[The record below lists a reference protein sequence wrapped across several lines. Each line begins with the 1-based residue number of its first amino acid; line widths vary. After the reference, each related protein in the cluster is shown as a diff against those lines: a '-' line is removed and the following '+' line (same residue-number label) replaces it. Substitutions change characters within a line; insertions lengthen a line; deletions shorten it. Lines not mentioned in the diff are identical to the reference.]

1 MSKKLKISALPP
13 ELWSWRKRI
22 EAVAIEEGLDFF
34 QTIFEII
41 PYDKMNEVAALG
53 GFPTRYPHWRFGMAY
68 ERMAKS
74 YTYGLS
80 KIYELVINTDP
91 TYAYLLEGNE
101 MVDQKMVIAHVF
113 GHGDFFKNN
122 FWFSQTNRKML
133 DQMANHATRV
143 RRYQE
148 LFGYTVVEQFID
160 TCLSLE
166 NLIDIHSLFGPKRE
180 SQVSRKPNDLPEEMM
195 GNLYELPRLRAKEYM
210 EDFVNPSDYLESQKR
225 KQEEKRSE
233 TRRFPL
239 HPERDVLYFLMHN
252 APLTR
257 WQRNLIGI
265 IRDEAYYFAPQGM
278 TKIMNEGWAS
288 YWHSRLMTQRG
299 ILHPSEL
306 IDFADRHSGTM
317 VMQQGSIN
325 PYKLGLEL
333 FLHIEERWNK
343 GQFGKEYEECE
354 DLSERS
360 RWDRQ
365 LGLGRQKIFE
375 VRTHHNDITFLDEFL
390 TPEFCAAQKLFT
402 FAHNPRATQ
411 WQIASREFAEIK
423 QKMLSQ
429 LTNMGQPIIEVVDA
443 NYKNRSELLLSHRH
457 EGVDLQDDYARE
469 TLKNI
474 YALWKRPCHLE
485 TQKSGRRLRIG
496 FDGKKISLQR

>member
-402 FAHNPRATQ
+402 FAHNPRAKQ